1 MQQAAGDLK
10 FRPLEIAQ
18 VFGLEHRTPGVAKLT
33 LVHAVQD
40 QGYMNQ

>member
-18 VFGLEHRTPGVAKLT
+18 VFRLEHRTPGIAELT
-33 LVHAVQD
+33 LVHPVYD
-40 QGYMNQ
+40 QGNMDQ